1 MIMQNEEK
9 NATWG
14 GRREGSGRKKKDD
27 EPKVTIT
34 FTIPQGAKERVR
46 EIVRAEVERY
56 RKERD
61 GGQ

>member
-1 MIMQNEEK
+1 MQNEK
-9 NATWG
+9 KTATWG
-14 GRREGSGRKKKDD
+14 GHREGSGRKRKDD
-27 EPKVTIT
+27 ESKVTIT